1 MERKII
7 ISTIILFIILIIISA
22 GTVFFI
28 KNSELNPDKYIARV
42 VQNAKIID
50 ANIDHN
56 QALDVIEYAQ
66 KQGIKPPSI
75 LINFD
80 THSDIYVNRKISKEK
95 GAQIE
100 DWINEYIAKNDN
112 VDTVYWVM
120 PKEEAL
126 ELILRYDFGEHDGI
140 DIAWGIP
147 VFGNVFKPDMV
158 RFLFLPLTVK
168 SYTQKF
174 LINPKN
180 SLMNEYV
187 EGYEYNNLLFE
198 EKTTKFKEVTLIT
211 CTEETLP
218 NFKGKDVF
226 LSIDADYMS
235 NSGFDTGE
243 DFEIRKTPQGLEE
256 TFLSMM
262 KTIDKKNIRPQIISL
277 TLSPEYLPS
286 IHHNHVIDLFEKIL
300 IVASL
305 PDALLTYT
313 RFNNHEEDEGY
324 NSGKSFRH
332 KSTKN

>member
-1 MERKII
+1 MKRKII
-7 ISTIILFIILIIISA
+7 ITAIILFILIIISA
-22 GTVFFI
+22 GTVFVI
-28 KNSELNPDKYIARV
+28 KNFDLNPDKYIARV

-66 KQGIKPPSI
+66 KQGIKSPSI

-80 THSDIYVNRKISKEK
+80 THSDIYVNRRISKEK

-100 DWINEYIAKNDN
+100 DWINEYIAKNNN

-126 ELILRYDFGEHDGI
+126 DFLLRYDFGEHDGI

-168 SYTQKF
+168 PYTQKF

-180 SLMNEYV
+180 ALMNEYV

-198 EKTTKFKEVTLIT
+198 DKTKFKEVTLIT

-218 NFKGKDVF
+218 DFKGKDVF

-243 DFEIRKTPQGLEE
+243 DFEIKKTPQELEK
-256 TFLSMM
+256 TFLSIM
-262 KTIDKKNIRPQIISL
+262 KTIDKKNIRPHVISL

-286 IHHNHVIDLFEKIL
+286 KHHAHVIDLFERIL
-300 IVASL
+300 IIAGL

-313 RFNNHEEDEGY
+313 RFNVHEEDEDY
-324 NSGKSFRH
+324 NGGKSFRH
-332 KSTKN
+332 KN